1 MIKSSPTIE
10 TLLSISLS
18 QPSFELKLFERKFKL
33 KIFQGV
39 DIPPQ
44 NEIYRDLTSFDTY
57 RFKPEKSPD
66 IPVKLGERSQYLLL
80 LSKYFIS
87 FCSSRM

>member
-1 MIKSSPTIE
+1 MRSS
-10 TLLSISLS
+10 LRLNLKHSSLS

-39 DIPPQ
+39 EIPPQ

-66 IPVKLGERSQYLLL
+66 IPVKLGERSQYLLI

-87 FCSSRM
+87 ICSSRM

>member
-1 MIKSSPTIE
+1 M
-10 TLLSISLS
+10 
-18 QPSFELKLFERKFKL
+18 

-39 DIPPQ
+39 EIPPQ

-87 FCSSRM
+87 ICSSRM